1 MNFKDKVKGLIFGQA
16 IGDALGLGA
25 EFMSK
30 EEVIYHYP
38 NKLNNYNQII
48 QDKHRSRWKKGAWT
62 DDTDQFLCILDSI
75 LENKEVVLSD
85 IAKRFYAWFKG
96 TPMGIGRTTYSV
108 LSVPQYTLYPTKA
121 AELVWKMKRGNVAS
135 NGSLMRNSIVGAWNF
150 NNMGNALADSEN
162 ICELTHFVQRCKDS
176 CKIMTAMIV
185 NELNN
190 ISFKWDNIENIIDP
204 IDQRVK
210 DYINRIENV
219 TLTNLD
225 LGSKIDMGYTLKA
238 LSAGIWAYFN
248 SNSFSDG
255 LLKIIN
261 EGGDADTNGCIAG
274 SILGTKF
281 GFSSIPIHWIDGL
294 NGKELLE
301 EKVNLLLDILKLRFN
316 K

>member
-150 NNMGNALADSEN
+150 NNMG
-162 ICELTHFVQRCKDS
+162 
-176 CKIMTAMIV
+176 
-185 NELNN
+185 
-190 ISFKWDNIENIIDP
+190 
-204 IDQRVK
+204 
-210 DYINRIENV
+210 
-219 TLTNLD
+219 
-225 LGSKIDMGYTLKA
+225 YTLKA